1 MNRLHTRLVFA
12 LAILLSSMPVKAV
25 DTSGITKPDNAGI
38 LEKTLPKELGKP
50 QAPYTDIAPIIIED
64 TNKPDKQ
71 AASITVKS
79 FKITGNSLV
88 TSDVLRNV
96 IQAYQGKS
104 ILIDDIKEI
113 TKLIGEFY
121 RSQGY
126 WASAYLPDQDVNSG
140 DIWIDVVEAKLGA
153 IKIQVEGEL
162 RFSELRSIKFIESSQ
177 AIGGPIKILDLE
189 KGLDQLNAVAGV
201 KASLVMNKGTNPG
214 ETDVIIKV
222 SSGPRVQGV
231 MRVDNYGGRATGYV
245 RGILSLGIDS
255 PFGLGEQ
262 FTVIGF
268 KTAGI
273 DYTGLGVSYPLLN
286 NGLKVS
292 YNFSKMDYTLG
303 FPLAEL
309 KALGSSK
316 SHMFSASQPFLKTY
330 NGDFSW
336 AVNYAS
342 RSYLNEML
350 QEKTSDKEIDAVD
363 LSIQM
368 KVKNLLMDR
377 NITVG
382 SLNYIRGK
390 LDLSGLPQDLTND
403 AEGAKRQGY
412 YSKTGLTLTNVKAVT
427 EKDSL
432 WLTTNAQYA
441 FKNLDSSE
449 KMLLGGASGIRAY
462 PTGEAAGDHGIVI
475 NAEWRHQIT
484 PSLQT
489 MLFYDWGKIVQNY
502 QTWTDWNQSNPQVP
516 NGYTLKGAGLGLT
529 WKIFKDYD
537 LAGTLA
543 HRVGNNPGASAAG
556 NEADGTHKHVQ
567 AWVSLTRGLSF

>member
-1 MNRLHTRLVFA
+1 MNRLHTRLVFT

-50 QAPYTDIAPIIIED
+50 QAPYADIAPIIIED

-88 TSDVLRNV
+88 TTDVLRNV
-96 IQAYQGKS
+96 IQAYEGKS

-140 DIWIDVVEAKLGA
+140 EIWIDVVEAKLGA

-231 MRVDNYGGRATGYV
+231 MRADNYGGRATGYV

-303 FPLAEL
+303 FPLADL

-316 SHMFSASQPFLKTY
+316 SHMFSASQPFLTP
-330 NGDFSW
+330 NT
-336 AVNYAS
+336 S
-342 RSYLNEML
+342 RSRRKVRRHWPGPGSAAYRRPL
-350 QEKTSDKEIDAVD
+350 TSYF
-363 LSIQM
+363 
-368 KVKNLLMDR
+368 LMTAPR
-377 NITVG
+377 ESV
-382 SLNYIRGK
+382 
-390 LDLSGLPQDLTND
+390 
-403 AEGAKRQGY
+403 RQG
-412 YSKTGLTLTNVKAVT
+412 
-427 EKDSL
+427 
-432 WLTTNAQYA
+432 
-441 FKNLDSSE
+441 
-449 KMLLGGASGIRAY
+449 SG
-462 PTGEAAGDHGIVI
+462 
-475 NAEWRHQIT
+475 
-484 PSLQT
+484 
-489 MLFYDWGKIVQNY
+489 
-502 QTWTDWNQSNPQVP
+502 
-516 NGYTLKGAGLGLT
+516 
-529 WKIFKDYD
+529 
-537 LAGTLA
+537 
-543 HRVGNNPGASAAG
+543 
-556 NEADGTHKHVQ
+556 
-567 AWVSLTRGLSF
+567 